1 LNVIGLEVSTSA
13 AKCALYSAR
22 EGVIDSIEIPF
33 QRDVTD
39 KITQDPEG
47 MVAVALK
54 ALKSVA
60 GRNQRDIAAIG
71 LVGTWHSLLLL
82 DKDRRPLRPIS
93 MWADLSATPT
103 VAALKQDQKFVQ
115 DCYQRTG
122 CMVHA
127 MYPAYKFYH
136 LVRTNPELAQEV
148 CYLSSQVEYLFQVL
162 TGGQAV
168 SRCTASGTGLLNIHT
183 LDWDERLLDLVGL
196 RRDQLSDLEE
206 VFHHRGLQ
214 ESIAREVGLKAGT
227 PVTVGGADG
236 AMNQVAIGGARQG
249 VMSFSVGTSGAMRM
263 AVDAPKLPQEPST
276 WCYYLYDG
284 QRLAGAATNGATNCI
299 DWYLD
304 RCGHRSRR
312 YDDFDRAAA
321 EVDVESAPIFLPFIY
336 GERCPGWDENR
347 PGGFVGLKS
356 SHGPPEMYYAILEGV
371 LFNLYQCYTILTEVA
386 DVPERILVSGG
397 IMHSPFW
404 LQLACDL
411 LGREL
416 WTTGTKNDSTM
427 GAVLVALASIN
438 GRLDGERYV
447 HPRIICSPSSP
458 EKASQYR
465 RRYEKYLEFYHAT
478 QGII

>member
-1 LNVIGLEVSTSA
+1 MNVIGLEVSTSA

-122 CMVHA
+122 CMVHT

-136 LVRTNPELAQEV
+136 LVRTNPELAEEV

-196 RRDQLSDLEE
+196 RRGS
-206 VFHHRGLQ
+206 
-214 ESIAREVGLKAGT
+214 
-227 PVTVGGADG
+227 
-236 AMNQVAIGGARQG
+236 
-249 VMSFSVGTSGAMRM
+249 
-263 AVDAPKLPQEPST
+263 
-276 WCYYLYDG
+276 
-284 QRLAGAATNGATNCI
+284 
-299 DWYLD
+299 
-304 RCGHRSRR
+304 
-312 YDDFDRAAA
+312 A
-321 EVDVESAPIFLPFIY
+321 E
-336 GERCPGWDENR
+336 
-347 PGGFVGLKS
+347 
-356 SHGPPEMYYAILEGV
+356 
-371 LFNLYQCYTILTEVA
+371 
-386 DVPERILVSGG
+386 
-397 IMHSPFW
+397 
-404 LQLACDL
+404 
-411 LGREL
+411 
-416 WTTGTKNDSTM
+416 
-427 GAVLVALASIN
+427 
-438 GRLDGERYV
+438 
-447 HPRIICSPSSP
+447 
-458 EKASQYR
+458 
-465 RRYEKYLEFYHAT
+465 
-478 QGII
+478 

>member
-1 LNVIGLEVSTSA
+1 MNVIGLEVSTSA

-47 MVAVALK
+47 MVVALK

-60 GRNQRDIAAIG
+60 GRNQRTSRYWAG
-71 LVGTWHSLLLL
+71 CTWHSLLLL

-206 VFHHRGLQ
+206 VFHHRGCR
-214 ESIAREVGLKAGT
+214 IH
-227 PVTVGGADG
+227 
-236 AMNQVAIGGARQG
+236 
-249 VMSFSVGTSGAMRM
+249 
-263 AVDAPKLPQEPST
+263 
-276 WCYYLYDG
+276 C
-284 QRLAGAATNGATNCI
+284 
-299 DWYLD
+299 
-304 RCGHRSRR
+304 
-312 YDDFDRAAA
+312 
-321 EVDVESAPIFLPFIY
+321 
-336 GERCPGWDENR
+336 
-347 PGGFVGLKS
+347 
-356 SHGPPEMYYAILEGV
+356 
-371 LFNLYQCYTILTEVA
+371 
-386 DVPERILVSGG
+386 PER
-397 IMHSPFW
+397 W
-404 LQLACDL
+404 
-411 LGREL
+411 
-416 WTTGTKNDSTM
+416 
-427 GAVLVALASIN
+427 ALKQA
-438 GRLDGERYV
+438 
-447 HPRIICSPSSP
+447 P
-458 EKASQYR
+458 Q
-465 RRYEKYLEFYHAT
+465 
-478 QGII
+478 